1 MSRPGFLFKFLPLV
15 LASQMGSA
23 QEPLANSEAAR
34 VGLHGPV
41 HTVLTEE
48 FDYAGDPTG
57 KAAGSTIWTYDPQG
71 YGLEEFR
78 YKADGSLHSHVKLTR
93 KAWQVLKVE
102 TTSVVPEENQTVIH
116 SFNSDGVITQT
127 EIHDRNGEVTRTTN
141 ELVPT
146 VGNVT
151 GGYRSRQESPNG
163 EVSVLETTN
172 SIDPAT
178 GLSRNITTVDGR
190 TTASALIQRDA
201 SGARK
206 LTAEAS
212 PNGSFSQVERK
223 PDGTSVRHT
232 YQAPT
237 NTHNYA
243 TLDKENR
250 VIESIQEWPTYYLK
264 IGFQYGGFGRQIEMA
279 YYDRSGRLVS
289 KDTTEY
295 RNDNYG
301 NWIEQKESQ
310 WHAACGPSR
319 AQSTFVSLH
328 TPTIAYY

>member
-1 MSRPGFLFKFLPLV
+1 MSQPGFLFKFLPLV

-23 QEPLANSEAAR
+23 QEPVANSEAAR

-48 FDYAGDPTG
+48 FDYTGDPTG

-116 SFNSDGVITQT
+116 SFNSDGVITQK
-127 EIHDRNGEVTRTTN
+127 EIHDWNGAVTRTTN
-141 ELVPT
+141 ELVPR

-163 EVSVLETTN
+163 EVSVLETIN
-172 SIDPAT
+172 STDPTT
-178 GLSRNITTVDGR
+178 GLSRNITTVDGE
-190 TTASALIQRDA
+190 TTASALILRD
-201 SGARK
+201 SNGARK
-206 LTAEAS
+206 LIAQAS
-212 PNGSFSQVERK
+212 PDGSFYHVERK
-223 PDGTSVRHT
+223 QDGTSVRHT
-232 YQAPT
+232 YRAPAK
-237 NTHNYA
+237 THNYA

-250 VIESIQEWPTYYLK
+250 LIEAIQESPSAYYK
-264 IGFQYGGFGRQIEMA
+264 TTFHYDKFGRRVEMA
-279 YYDRSGRLVS
+279 YYDHSGRLVS

-310 WHAACGPSR
+310 WVAASGSKP
-319 AQSTFVSLH
+319 AQSMLVSVH
-328 TPTIAYY
+328 TRTIAYY

>member
-1 MSRPGFLFKFLPLV
+1 MSRAGFLSTFLLLV
-15 LASQMGSA
+15 LVSQMGVS
-23 QEPLANSEAAR
+23 QEPVTNSEAAI

-41 HTVLTEE
+41 HTVLSEE

-57 KAAGSTIWTYDPQG
+57 KVAGSTITIYDPQG
-71 YGLEEFR
+71 YELEEFR
-78 YKADGSLHSHVKLTR
+78 YEADGSLHSHVILTR
-93 KAWQVLKVE
+93 RTWQIFKIE
-102 TTSVVPEENQTVIH
+102 STSVVPEENQTVIH
-116 SFNSDGVITQT
+116 TFDSNGVITQT
-127 EIHDRNGEVTRTTN
+127 EIHDRNGAVTRTKN
-141 ELVPT
+141 ELVAR

-172 SIDPAT
+172 STDPAT

-206 LTAEAS
+206 LTAQAS
-212 PNGSFSQVERK
+212 PDGSFSQIERK
-223 PDGTSVRHT
+223 PDGTGVRHT
-232 YQAPT
+232 HHAPT

-250 VIESIQEWPTYYLK
+250 VIESIQESPMYYLK
-264 IGFQYGGFGRQIEMA
+264 IGFHYDGFGRQIEMA
-279 YYDRSGRLVS
+279 YYDRSGRLLS
-289 KDTTEY
+289 KDTTGY

-310 WHAACGPSR
+310 WHAASGPKP
-319 AQSTFVSLH
+319 AQSMLVSVH
-328 TPTIAYY
+328 TRTIAYF